1 MKSKGAL
8 FEAID
13 WGIFS
18 IGGVIASFLLPA
30 NIIITLV
37 LQKPIPNGLLAS
49 FPVIPLT
56 NLYLFLVLG
65 GAAWHAIH
73 RIRFI
78 LFGFGLSH
86 YRSVVTVI
94 TSIVLALILGWAFQ
108 VLLLI

>member
-30 NIIITLV
+30 NIVISLV
-37 LQKPIPNGLLAS
+37 LLKPIPNGLLAS

-86 YRSVVTVI
+86 HRGIVTAI
-94 TSIVLALILGWAFQ
+94 TTLALALILAWAFE
-108 VLLLI
+108 VLFLL